1 MIWGSGTP
9 LRQFIFSIDL
19 AKLMIWT
26 LRSYDEAD
34 PIILSGGEADE
45 LTIKDVAYGVS
56 RALGIPDEK
65 VKFDTTK
72 ADGQYKKTANNA
84 KLMKLN
90 PDFKFTPFNKAIETT
105 VKWFLENY
113 NKEGGIRK

>member
-9 LRQFIFSIDL
+9 LEQFIFSIDL

-26 LRSYDEAD
+26 LRSYGAG
-34 PIILSGGEADE
+34 PIILSVGEADE
-45 LTIKDVAYGVS
+45 MTIKDVAYGVS

-72 ADGQYKKTANNA
+72 ADGQYK
-84 KLMKLN
+84 
-90 PDFKFTPFNKAIETT
+90 DGE
-105 VKWFLENY
+105 
-113 NKEGGIRK
+113 

>member
-1 MIWGSGTP
+1 MQAKRRRLCDLGIRDAIKTVH
-9 LRQFIFSIDL
+9 FSIDL

-34 PIILSGGEADE
+34 PIILSVGEADE

-90 PDFKFTPFNKAIETT
+90 PDFKFTPVTKP
-105 VKWFLENY
+105 L
-113 NKEGGIRK
+113 RRR